1 MRKPCRNNVS
11 VTFHLNI
18 LFFRPFVS
26 FSVHR
31 GLVIA
36 RERQYTYLIHKETPR
51 DSSLIKR
58 SPFRAPQ
65 TGAHGLT
72 EISALTLLFLR
83 RFRDKKKVQRGREKE
98 IGGTRERERE
108 EEITRACMSAHVC
121 ERYRVNERH
130 ACPEPVNVNY
140 CGIGSSGCCKGMIH
154 GWRKGLREC
163 KRG

>member
-1 MRKPCRNNVS
+1 M
-11 VTFHLNI
+11 
-18 LFFRPFVS
+18 LFFGSFVS
-26 FSVHR
+26 SSVHR

-36 RERQYTYLIHKETPR
+36 RATIHYLIHKETPR

-58 SPFRAPQ
+58 SPFSALQ
-65 TGAHGLT
+65 TGAHRLM

-98 IGGTRERERE
+98 IGGERKRELARVEAHTRGRYR
-108 EEITRACMSAHVC
+108 MN
-121 ERYRVNERH
+121 ERY

-140 CGIGSSGCCKGMIH
+140 CGIGSSGCCEGMIH
-154 GWRKGLREC
+154 GWRKRLRKC